1 MSDNI
6 IHTSSKN
13 CIEGSSK
20 NCIEDLVVRPNNYV
34 YHYNDETPKLY
45 QLSLNNYGP
54 KEIKINFPD
63 GEGAVFKN
71 AYDMQDFL
79 NQINHFHDLE
89 VAFQKVVNKL
99 LETKPELEEWV
110 KKNFDVYLKNN

>member
-1 MSDNI
+1 MTNNI
-6 IHTSSKN
+6 IHTSSGY
-13 CIEGSSK
+13 CV
-20 NCIEDLVVRPNNYV
+20 EDLVVRPDNYV
-34 YHYNDETPKLY
+34 YHYNDETEKLY

-54 KEIKINFPD
+54 KEIKIKFSD
-63 GEGAVFKN
+63 GEEAVFKN
-71 AYDMQDFL
+71 AYNMQDFL

>member
-1 MSDNI
+1 MSDDI
-6 IHTSSKN
+6 IHTSSN
-13 CIEGSSK
+13 YCV
-20 NCIEDLVVRPNNYV
+20 EDLVVRPDNYV
-34 YHYNDETPKLY
+34 YYYNDETAKLY

-54 KEIKINFPD
+54 KEIKIKFSD
-63 GEGAVFKN
+63 GEEAVFKN
-71 AYDMQDFL
+71 AYNMQDFL
-79 NQINHFHDLE
+79 NQVNHFHDLE

>member
-13 CIEGSSK
+13 CIE
-20 NCIEDLVVRPNNYV
+20 DLVASSNNYV
-34 YHYNDETPKLY
+34 YHYNDETAKLY
-45 QLSLNNYGP
+45 QISLNNYLP
-54 KEIKINFPD
+54 KEIRIKFLD
-63 GEGAVFKN
+63 GEEAVFKN

-99 LETKPELEEWV
+99 LETKPELEEWI